1 MPLIKRY
8 PNRKLYN
15 TEAKQYI
22 TLQEIATLLRQGQEI
37 QVVDHATG
45 EDLTALTL
53 SQVILEQEKR
63 RSGFLPQPV
72 LEGLIQAGGE
82 RLSTLR
88 RALASPLELA
98 HHVDE
103 EIERRLQT
111 LISRGELAA
120 EEGIRL
126 RDKLLRPSEGAP
138 GSWWPSEE
146 DLERVLDEREVP
158 SQQDL
163 QQILLQLEALAS
175 KLDEIKLDEVKFDEV
190 RLDEVKFDENHVG
203 VAHDDQG
210 PREESV

>member
-22 TLQEIATLLRQGQEI
+22 TLQGIATLLRQGEEI

-88 RALASPLELA
+88 RALASPLDLA

-103 EIERRLQT
+103 EIERRLQS

-120 EEGIRL
+120 EEGLRL
-126 RDKLLRPSEGAP
+126 RDKLLRPSEGSP
-138 GSWWPSEE
+138 GSRWPREE
-146 DLERVLDEREVP
+146 DLERVLDERGVP

-163 QQILLQLEALAS
+163 QQILAQLEALAS
-175 KLDEIKLDEVKFDEV
+175 KLDELGPA
-190 RLDEVKFDENHVG
+190 R
-203 VAHDDQG
+203 DDQG
-210 PREESV
+210 PKEESV

>member
-1 MPLIKRY
+1 MPVIKRY

-22 TLQEIATLLRQGQEI
+22 TLQEIATLLRQGEEI

-72 LEGLIQAGGE
+72 LAGLIQAGGE

-103 EIERRLQT
+103 EIERRLQS

-120 EEGIRL
+120 EEGLRL
-126 RDKLLRPSEGAP
+126 REKLVRPSELPPGAR
-138 GSWWPSEE
+138 WPSEAE
-146 DLERVLDEREVP
+146 LERVLDERGVP

-163 QQILLQLEALAS
+163 QQILAQLEALAS
-175 KLDEIKLDEVKFDEV
+175 KLEEIGPDADQVKP
-190 RLDEVKFDENHVG
+190 G
-203 VAHDDQG
+203 HDDES
-210 PREESV
+210 PKEESV

>member
-1 MPLIKRY
+1 MPVIKRY

-22 TLQEIATLLRQGQEI
+22 TLQEIATLLRQGEEI

-72 LEGLIQAGGE
+72 LAGLIQAGGE

-103 EIERRLQT
+103 EIERRLQS

-120 EEGIRL
+120 EEGLRL
-126 RDKLLRPSEGAP
+126 REKLVRPSELPPGAR
-138 GSWWPSEE
+138 WPSEAE
-146 DLERVLDEREVP
+146 LERVLDERGVP

-163 QQILLQLEALAS
+163 QQILAQLEALAS
-175 KLDEIKLDEVKFDEV
+175 KLEEIGPDADQVKPGQDDESPK
-190 RLDEVKFDENHVG
+190 
-203 VAHDDQG
+203 
-210 PREESV
+210 EESV